1 MSDSGSGRQWRPPGL
16 QDRVETEA
24 VAPGGGGQLG
34 GRLQPPQG
42 DPRGVRWHRQSE
54 VLDCGY
60 SHLLPVMWTL
70 LCFIYLLLIVIIK
83 YCFMK
88 NIWVQL

>member
-1 MSDSGSGRQWRPPGL
+1 MQIRIFISTLVEFVKLHQAEAVQLSRQLHPGS
-16 QDRVETEA
+16 E

-34 GRLQPPQG
+34 GGLQPPQG

-60 SHLLPVMWTL
+60 SHLLPVMWNP
-70 LCFIYLLLIVIIK
+70 VIETF
-83 YCFMK
+83 CE
-88 NIWVQL
+88 

>member
-1 MSDSGSGRQWRPPGL
+1 MSDPGSGRQWRPPGL

-60 SHLLPVMWTL
+60 SHLLPVMWNPVMETF
-70 LCFIYLLLIVIIK
+70 C
-83 YCFMK
+83 
-88 NIWVQL
+88 VQFLQFAISVMNFS